1 MNYAFVNLETFNANT
16 DTRKQRRCV
25 RTALDATRDDT
36 TAKEVRLQIYGRS
49 ASEGQFVRT
58 TRVKASP
65 AAVANAIRA
74 TLDTCHGCA
83 THIYVEAV

>member
-1 MNYAFVNLETFNANT
+1 MNYAFVNLETFNTNT
-16 DTRKQRRCV
+16 DTRRQRRCV
-25 RTALDATRDDT
+25 RTALDATLDAT
-36 TAKEVRLQIYGRS
+36 TGKEVRLQIYGRS

-74 TLDTCHGCA
+74 TLDACHGCA
-83 THIYVEAV
+83 THICVESL